1 MITQEIA
8 SVTNVIAIL
17 GLVFIIVPFVIAL
30 IFKAHRGGFIPRLK
44 KRGEND

>member
-1 MITQEIA
+1 MISQEIA

-17 GLVFIIVPFVIAL
+17 GLTFIIIPFVIAL
-30 IFKAHRGGFIPRLK
+30 IVKAYRGGFIPRLK